1 LGIYGCVSDITL
13 AEIVFDLKICQNSKG
28 NIYGDIKNTDYITT
42 NMKACLS
49 DINKAS
55 HDLYCSSTSD
65 TKCFTFD
72 GTSNGD
78 KVLNNFNNLL
88 VAVIVFDILTTT
100 ITFVQTL
107 FLFISIISKK
117 LASPQIIPSVNI
129 SSTINKNKYA
139 PVVERF

>member
-1 LGIYGCVSDITL
+1 
-13 AEIVFDLKICQNSKG
+13 
-28 NIYGDIKNTDYITT
+28 
-42 NMKACLS
+42 MKACLS